1 MAEIWGAALVA
12 GATVVSAGA
21 GYASARSASR
31 AAQSGADAATAEQ
44 ARQYDQTRADYAP
57 YRVTGTA
64 ALNQLGRLYG
74 LPTTSAEQFTAQQDR
89 LIGDRMLPADARLV
103 STDGGR
109 DRYYDVY
116 LGDQLIGSVRPG
128 GSNGRF
134 TPAAGVD
141 THQLMRERQ
150 LSQQQQQT
158 SAAGSPDMS
167 VFFESPD
174 YQFNLAEGQKAIDRS
189 LAARGRTLSGA
200 GVKEGIRYASGM
212 ASNEFGNFYNRL
224 ANLAGIGQ
232 AATGSTAAAGMNA
245 ANNIS
250 NNHLFAANAR
260 ANGYMQ
266 TGQAVNNA
274 VQGGISNYLLGRYL
288 GGPGGGSPTPYG
300 GTPPYAPPTYNNWN
314 GPRQ

>member
-1 MAEIWGAALVA
+1 MSWVA
-12 GATVVSAGA
+12 TAIIGGSVITAGA
-21 GYASARSASR
+21 GYASSRSATR
-31 AAQSGADAATAEQ
+31 AAQGGADAATDEQ
-44 ARQYDQTRADYAP
+44 ARQYDQT
-57 YRVTGTA
+57 
-64 ALNQLGRLYG
+64 LNQLGRLYG
-74 LPTTSAEQFTAQQDR
+74 LPTTTSEEFTSQQER

-128 GSNGRF
+128 GKNGRF

-141 THQLMRERQ
+141 TYQLSRQRQ
-150 LSQQQQQT
+150 LSQQQQQQST
-158 SAAGSPDMS
+158 PGTPDMS

-189 LAARGRTLSGA
+189 LAARGRSLSGA
-200 GVKEGIRYASGM
+200 GVREGIRYASGM

-232 AATGSTAAAGMNA
+232 TATNSTATAGMNA
-245 ANNIS
+245 ANNIAQ
-250 NNHLFAANAR
+250 NHLYAGNAR

-274 VQGGISNYLLGRYL
+274 VQGGIQNYMLYQYL
-288 GGPGGGSPTPYG
+288 NKPPATGG
-300 GTPPYAPPTYNNWN
+300 A
-314 GPRQ
+314 

>member
-1 MAEIWGAALVA
+1 MSWVA
-12 GATVVSAGA
+12 TAIIGGSVITAGA
-21 GYASARSASR
+21 GYASSRSATR
-31 AAQSGADAATAEQ
+31 AAQGGADAATDEQ
-44 ARQYDQTRADYAP
+44 ARQYDQTRADLAP

-74 LPTTSAEQFTAQQDR
+74 LPTTTSEEFTSQQER

-128 GSNGRF
+128 GKNGRF

-141 THQLMRERQ
+141 TYQLSRQRQ
-150 LSQQQQQT
+150 LSQQQQQQST
-158 SAAGSPDMS
+158 PGTPDMS

-189 LAARGRTLSGA
+189 LAARGRSLSGA
-200 GVKEGIRYASGM
+200 GVREGIRYASGM

-232 AATGSTAAAGMNA
+232 TATNSTATAGMNA
-245 ANNIS
+245 ANNIAQ
-250 NNHLFAANAR
+250 NHLYAGNAR

-274 VQGGISNYLLGRYL
+274 VQGGIQNYMLYQYL
-288 GGPGGGSPTPYG
+288 NKPPATGG
-300 GTPPYAPPTYNNWN
+300 A
-314 GPRQ
+314 

>member
-1 MAEIWGAALVA
+1 MSWVA
-12 GATVVSAGA
+12 TAIIGGSVITAGA
-21 GYASARSASR
+21 GYASSRSATR
-31 AAQSGADAATAEQ
+31 AAQDGADAATSEQ
-44 ARQYDQTRADYAP
+44 ARQYDQTRADFAP
-57 YRVTGTA
+57 YRVTGTG

-74 LPTTSAEQFTAQQDR
+74 LPTTTSEQFTAQQDR

-103 STDGGR
+103 STDGGQ

-141 THQLMRERQ
+141 TYQLSRERQ
-150 LSQQQQQT
+150 LSQQEQQA
-158 SAAGSPDMS
+158 SAAGAPDLS

-232 AATGSTAAAGMNA
+232 TATNSTAAAGANA

-250 NNHLFAANAR
+250 QNHLYAGNAR

-274 VQGGISNYLLGRYL
+274 VQGGIQNYMLYQYL
-288 GGPGGGSPTPYG
+288 NKPPVTGGP
-300 GTPPYAPPTYNNWN
+300 
-314 GPRQ
+314 

>member
-1 MAEIWGAALVA
+1 MSWVA
-12 GATVVSAGA
+12 TAIIGGSVITAGA
-21 GYASARSASR
+21 GYASSRSATR
-31 AAQSGADAATAEQ
+31 AAQDGADAATSEQ
-44 ARQYDQTRADYAP
+44 ARQYDQTRADFAP
-57 YRVTGTA
+57 YRVTGTG

-74 LPTTSAEQFTAQQDR
+74 LPTTTSEQFTAQQDR

-103 STDGGR
+103 STDGGQ

-141 THQLMRERQ
+141 TYQLSRERQ
-150 LSQQQQQT
+150 LSQQEQQA
-158 SAAGSPDMS
+158 SAAGAPDLS

-232 AATGSTAAAGMNA
+232 TATRSTATAGMNA
-245 ANNIS
+245 ANNIAQ
-250 NNHLFAANAR
+250 NHLYAGNAR

-274 VQGGISNYLLGRYL
+274 VQGGIQNYMLYQYL
-288 GGPGGGSPTPYG
+288 NKPPVTGG
-300 GTPPYAPPTYNNWN
+300 A
-314 GPRQ
+314 